1 MKQILITIVGAAIS
15 LSTLASAG
23 SNPIEN
29 GLVFFEMTTFA
40 DVDRTT
46 ENGQYFE
53 LQVVDPIFVPIGE
66 TVIVPG
72 ATPGINAF
80 QLSSSLQTN
89 GGVREIIFDMRTI
102 DGLFPGF
109 YEVIQGGGS
118 PTNYVNW
125 PGVPNPD
132 RWWGHSWSIGIDTVD
147 VQQTATGEFSF
158 AQIKYSPFGSPNTLR
173 WFCVNPVC
181 EWPVGRDLLIGPL
194 SSYRP
199 AIGSGPFSNGS
210 EGNTHGY
217 RYIISYPIDE
227 GEPCNTADIAAPFG
241 VLDLA
246 DIDRFVGGFTSN
258 GEIADL
264 NRDDLYDLADIGLFV
279 NGFVNGCP

>member
-1 MKQILITIVGAAIS
+1 MIIGAALS

-29 GLVFFEMTTFA
+29 GLVYFEMTAFA
-40 DVDRTT
+40 DVDQSA
-46 ENGQYFE
+46 ENGQYFG
-53 LQVVDPIFVPIGE
+53 LQIVDPIFVPIGE

-89 GGVREIIFDMRTI
+89 GDVREIIFDMRTI

-109 YEVIQGGGS
+109 YEVFQGGGS
-118 PTNYVNW
+118 PTDYVNW

-132 RWWGHSWSIGIDTVD
+132 RWWGHSWTIGIDAVD
-147 VQQTATGEFSF
+147 PQQSGEGNFTYIQIRHNTTG
-158 AQIKYSPFGSPNTLR
+158 IPNQQLI
-173 WFCVNPVC
+173 FCNGC
-181 EWPVGRDLLIGPL
+181 DWPVGRDLQLGPNY
-194 SSYRP
+194 SYRR
-199 AIGSGPFSNGS
+199 AIGSGPYSNGS

-217 RYIISYPIDE
+217 RYIFTYPIDE
-227 GEPCNTADIAAPFG
+227 GEPCNTADIAAPFS

-246 DIDRFVGGFTSN
+246 DINRFVNGFTSN

-264 NRDDLYDLADIGLFV
+264 NRDDLYDLGDIGLFV